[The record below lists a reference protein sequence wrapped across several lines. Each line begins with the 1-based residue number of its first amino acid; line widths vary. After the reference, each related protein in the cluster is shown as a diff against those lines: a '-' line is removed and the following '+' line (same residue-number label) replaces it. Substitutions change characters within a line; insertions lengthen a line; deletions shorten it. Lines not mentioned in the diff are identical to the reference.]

1 MKILNKKGFTLIE
14 LLAVIAILAI
24 LLFLVTPNI
33 LGMFTKARAD
43 GFKQQI
49 QSVYRTAQN
58 SYMNDIVSGT
68 AGPYCSGEGGT
79 KLSTNLSYDNLDY
92 YVAFD
97 TNAKVTKLIVVDKNN
112 GFYYDSSE
120 NGGSSK
126 EIAIDSVTPGDLKG
140 QDIKKFKI
148 KCEDGGSL
156 DKTGSSE

>member
-68 AGPYCSGEGGT
+68 AGPYCSEDGGT

-92 YVAFD
+92 YVKFNND
-97 TNAKVTKLIVVDKNN
+97 AKVIKLIVVDKNN
-112 GFYYDSSE
+112 GFFYDSGDKSDSE
-120 NGGSSK
+120 L
-126 EIAIDSVTPGDLKG
+126 AIDSVEPGKLGDGEK
-140 QDIKKFKI
+140 IANFKI
-148 KCEDGGSL
+148 NCNDGTLNKNG
-156 DKTGSSE
+156 GA

>member
-68 AGPYCSGEGGT
+68 AGPYCSGDNGT
-79 KLSTNLSYDNLDY
+79 PLSTNLSYDNLEY
-92 YVAFD
+92 YVSFD
-97 TNAKVTKLIVVDKNN
+97 NNAKVTKLIVVDKNN
-112 GFYYDSSE
+112 GFYYDSE
-120 NGGSSK
+120 ETKEERNGK
-126 EIAIDSVTPGDLKG
+126 EIAIDSVKPGELSNGQKIADFEINCSDGTLK
-140 QDIKKFKI
+140 
-148 KCEDGGSL
+148 
-156 DKTGSSE
+156 KTKE